1 MPMHVLFNNRGNL
14 KQPGPTW
21 GVNNPKEKSRRV
33 GGGAISPEWA
43 PNAGMC
49 LIFGNIV
56 KNGVQFVKVRVE
68 KIF

>member
-33 GGGAISPEWA
+33 GGGQSLQSGPQMLE
-43 PNAGMC
+43 C
-49 LIFGNIV
+49 V
-56 KNGVQFVKVRVE
+56 
-68 KIF
+68 